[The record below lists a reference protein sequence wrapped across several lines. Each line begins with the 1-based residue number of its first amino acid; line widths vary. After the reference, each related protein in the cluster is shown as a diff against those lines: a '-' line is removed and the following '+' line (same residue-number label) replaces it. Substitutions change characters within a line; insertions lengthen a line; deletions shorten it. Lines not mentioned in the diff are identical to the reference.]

1 MWTRRTFIASAGAA
15 FAAGLAPQRAEA
27 LASADI
33 VYATAGM
40 THNGRFAAAIVSET
54 GAIISTVSL
63 PDRGHDVTQCAYTGR
78 LVAFARRPG
87 TFAVV
92 FSREG
97 QGIATITSPEGRHFF
112 GHGAFAPDGKL
123 LYATEN
129 DFDKSRGMIGIYD
142 ATDGFRR
149 IGEFYSGGVGP
160 HDVEI
165 SPDGKWLCIANGGI
179 ETHPDYGRAKLN
191 IATMQPNITWLDR
204 DTGTIIATHELPAEY
219 HQLSL
224 RHTAIGINGRIWI
237 GGQYQGARADDIPLI
252 ASASPDEPLEIA
264 TLPGDLNARLA
275 GYVGAMAASPDGS
288 LIVAT
293 SPVGGAAVILD
304 ATSGKAELVEAD
316 KVCGVSWA
324 RDAFVFSTGAGEFVS
339 GDTRTFAPDYYF
351 DHHMVTLTRA

>member
-15 FAAGLAPQRAEA
+15 FAASLAPARAEA
-27 LASADI
+27 LAKADI

-54 GAIISTVSL
+54 GDVITTLAL
-63 PDRGHDVTQCAYTGR
+63 PDRGHDVTHCPVSGR

-92 FSREG
+92 FSSEG
-97 QGIATITSPEGRHFF
+97 QGIATIASPEGRHFF

-129 DFDKSRGMIGIYD
+129 DFDNGRGMIGIYD
-142 ATDGFRR
+142 ATDGFTR

-204 DTGTIIATHELPAEY
+204 DTGTLIATHELPKEY

-224 RHTAIGINGRIWI
+224 RHLAMGTNGRIWI
-237 GGQYQGARADDIPLI
+237 GGQYQGGKAEGIPLL

-264 TLPGDLNARLA
+264 TLPDNLNARLA
-275 GYVGAMAASPDGS
+275 GYIGAMAASPDGS

-304 ATSGKAELVEAD
+304 TASGKAELVKAE
-316 KVCGVSWA
+316 KVCGVTWA
-324 RDAFVFSTGAGEFVS
+324 RDAFAFSTGGGEFLH
-339 GDTRTFAPDYYF
+339 GDIRKLAPDYYF
-351 DHHMVTLTRA
+351 DHHMVTLKAG